1 MEEAFRR
8 RVEAAFRRRVE
19 EACRCRAAEACRC
32 RAAEASRHRAAEASR
47 HRAEAASRRR
57 VEEACHQKKHRQV
70 AAGASHHLE
79 VQVEVVVE
87 PPIDTASQPSLLVK
101 SAREIANACVSKP

>member
-32 RAAEASRHRAAEASR
+32 RAAEASR